1 MTNRRDFLKATGCGL
16 AFAATASLPALAQG
30 APGKKRPNILFIMS
44 DDHAAHAI
52 SAYGSRINKTPNLDR
67 LANEGVLFQN
77 VYVTNSICTPSR
89 ACIVSGMFS
98 CQNGVPVF
106 NDISTKIKTIGGV
119 MRDAGY
125 FTALLG
131 KWHLGGPHT
140 MRDQDW
146 NRWAIYQGQ
155 GPYFNPYY
163 FSKPS
168 HCPVGLEGHFNP
180 QKTVIS
186 FPGEYASHNITKL
199 TKCAVDEALEQDK
212 PFFIMMLHKAPHR
225 NWLPEEKYKKE
236 FRAKTLEDF
245 PMPESLFDDYKGRAT
260 PIKRT
265 AMTLEHHMRIE
276 ADLKLTE
283 YFTEGGKFP
292 GVDPQ
297 QYITGES
304 KNRWPKE
311 IRDNQQLAPAE
322 RERRRRERIKL
333 SYLRYM
339 QDYLGCCQSVDDSIG
354 DILNYLDEKGVGN
367 DTIVMYTADQGFFLG
382 DHGLYDKRFMLHESL
397 KMPFLM
403 RWPNG
408 IKAGQVNTDIIT
420 NVDFSPTFADA
431 GQAQALPNWQGR
443 SFLPCVT
450 TGTPADWP
458 KSAYYRY
465 YIEGGE
471 HGTPAHYGVT
481 TKRYKLIY
489 YYKRDEWE
497 LFDRERDPEEY
508 NNLYGNPQYAGV
520 VAALKV
526 ELYRLKAL
534 YNDHD
539 QFYDANEGNPNP
551 APRTDVNVF

>member
-1 MTNRRDFLKATGCGL
+1 MINRRGFLKAAGL
-16 AFAATASLPALAQG
+16 AAVATGVSTSAFAQATAP
-30 APGKKRPNILFIMS
+30 KRPNILFIMS

-52 SAYGSRINKTPNLDR
+52 SAYGSRVNKTPYLDR
-67 LANEGVLFQN
+67 LANEGVCFQN
-77 VYVTNSICTPSR
+77 VFVTNSICTPSR

-106 NDISTKIKTIGGV
+106 NDISTKLQTVGGV

-146 NRWAIYQGQ
+146 DRWAIYQGQ
-155 GPYFNPYY
+155 GPYFDPYY
-163 FSKPS
+163 FTKPS
-168 HCPVGLEGHFNP
+168 RCPKGLEGHLNP
-180 QKTVIS
+180 QKNQIH
-186 FPGEYASHNITKL
+186 FKGEYASSNITKL
-199 TKCAVDEALEQDK
+199 TQHAVDEALEQNK

-225 NWLPEEKYKKE
+225 NWLPEPKYRAK
-236 FRAKTLEDF
+236 FRAMTLEDI
-245 PMPESLFDDYKGRAT
+245 PLPTSIFDDYKGRAT
-260 PIKRT
+260 PITRT

-283 YFTEGGKFP
+283 YFKEGGQFP

-297 QYITGES
+297 QYVTGES
-304 KNRWPKE
+304 TNRWPKE
-311 IRDNQQLAPAE
+311 IRDQQNLTPDE

-339 QDYLGCCQSVDDSIG
+339 QDYLACCQSVDDSVG
-354 DILNYLDEKGVGN
+354 DMLRYLDEKGVGN

-382 DHGLYDKRFMLHESL
+382 DHGLYDKRFMMHESL

-408 IKAGQVNTDIIT
+408 IKPGQVNTDIIT
-420 NVDFSPTFADA
+420 NVDFAPTFADA
-431 GQAQALPNWQGR
+431 GKATPNAQWQGR

-481 TKRYKLIY
+481 TKRYKLVC
-489 YYKRDEWE
+489 YYKRNEWE
-497 LFDRERDPEEY
+497 LFDREHDPEEY
-508 NNLYGNPQYAGV
+508 VNCYHDPKYAKV
-520 VAALKV
+520 VEALKD
-526 ELYRLKAL
+526 ELYRLKAK

-539 QFYDANEGNPNP
+539 QFYNANEYDPNP
-551 APRTDVNVF
+551 GPRKDVEIF

>member
-67 LANEGVLFQN
+67 LATEGVRFEN
-77 VYVTNSICTPSR
+77 VFVTNSICTPSR

-155 GPYFNPYY
+155 GPYFDPYY

-168 HCPVGLEGHFNP
+168 HCPVGLEKHFNP
-180 QKTVIS
+180 QKTIIS

-199 TKCAVDEALEQDK
+199 TKAAVDEALEQDK

-225 NWLPEEKYKKE
+225 NWLPEPKYRKE

-245 PMPESLFDDYKGRAT
+245 PMPESLFDDYEGRAT

-283 YFTEGGKFP
+283 YFREGGKFP

-304 KNRWPKE
+304 TNRWPKE

-354 DILNYLDEKGVGN
+354 DMLKYLDEKGVGDN
-367 DTIVMYTADQGFFLG
+367 TIVMYTADQGFFLG
-382 DHGLYDKRFMLHESL
+382 DHGLYDKRFMLQESL

-403 RWPNG
+403 RWPDG

-431 GQAQALPNWQGR
+431 GKAQALPNWQGR

-508 NNLYGNPQYAGV
+508 TNLYGNPNYAGV
-520 VAALKV
+520 TAALKV

-539 QFYDANEGNPNP
+539 QFYNANEGNPNP
-551 APRTDVNVF
+551 APRADVNIF

>member
-1 MTNRRDFLKATGCGL
+1 MTTRRSFLKAMGL
-16 AFAATASLPALAQG
+16 TVAATGIATNTLAQAAS
-30 APGKKRPNILFIMS
+30 APKRPNILFIMS

-77 VYVTNSICTPSR
+77 VFVTNSICTPSR

-106 NDISTKIKTIGGV
+106 NDISTNIKTIGGV

-146 NRWAIYQGQ
+146 DRWAIYQGQ
-155 GPYFNPYY
+155 GPYFDPYY

-168 HCPVGLEGHFNP
+168 RCPVGLEKHFN
-180 QKTVIS
+180 QQQTVIS

-199 TKCAVDEALEQDK
+199 TKCAVDEALAQNK

-225 NWLPEEKYKKE
+225 NWLPEPKYRDK
-236 FRAKTLEDF
+236 FRAMTLEDF
-245 PMPESLFDDYKGRAT
+245 PLPESIFDDYKGRAS
-260 PIKRT
+260 PIKTT

-283 YFTEGGKFP
+283 YFTNGGKYP

-297 QYITGES
+297 QYISGES

-311 IRDNQQLAPAE
+311 LRDNKDLAPAE

-354 DILNYLDEKGVGN
+354 DMLKYLDEKGVGN

-382 DHGLYDKRFMLHESL
+382 DHGLYDKRFMLNESL

-431 GQAQALPNWQGR
+431 GKAKALPNWQGR

-481 TKRYKLIY
+481 TKRYKLIN
-489 YYKRDEWE
+489 YYKRNEWE
-497 LFDRERDPEEY
+497 LFDRENDPEEY
-508 NNLYGNPQYAGV
+508 INRYNDPNYRAIKD
-520 VAALKV
+520 ALTT
-526 ELYRLKAL
+526 ELYRLKAK

-539 QFYDANEGNPNP
+539 QFYNANEGNPNP